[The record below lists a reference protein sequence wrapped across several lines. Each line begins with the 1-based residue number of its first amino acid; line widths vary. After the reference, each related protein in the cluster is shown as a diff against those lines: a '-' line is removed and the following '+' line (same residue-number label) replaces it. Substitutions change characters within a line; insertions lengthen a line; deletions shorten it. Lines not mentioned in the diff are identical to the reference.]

1 MKIAM
6 TIWEPLFLHGLP
18 TKKAFLWTCQQQML
32 DFAWDRGTLNA
43 STNDSF
49 EQIRKVE
56 NSECPDHSVC
66 GAGRQVRCRS
76 NKCAAILLMPKT
88 PAQMLQA
95 QSRRRRCATFARKPW
110 GRASVVL
117 CTGKA
122 AHDGPHETGDAVR
135 MCRQLAR
142 QRWE

>member
-1 MKIAM
+1 MAY
-6 TIWEPLFLHGLP
+6 PP
-18 TKKAFLWTCQQQML
+18 TKAFLWTCQQQML

-56 NSECPDHSVC
+56 KSECPDHSVC

-95 QSRRRRCATFARKPW
+95 STKPP
-110 GRASVVL
+110 ASMRNLCEEALGQGISCVVYWQ
-117 CTGKA
+117 
-122 AHDGPHETGDAVR
+122 GDS
-135 MCRQLAR
+135 
-142 QRWE
+142 